1 VINAKGI
8 NAYQQKSLKTKTG
21 HYKSGQKLKIRK
33 IVKFN
38 KTTRFQLTN
47 GKYVS
52 ANKKLVIA
60 E

>member
-1 VINAKGI
+1 MGL
-8 NAYQQKSLKTKTG
+8 SRTRLKVKRIP
-21 HYKSGQKLKIRK
+21 YKYEKKLKIRK

-38 KTTRFQLTN
+38 KTTRFQLIS
-47 GKYVS
+47 GKYVT